1 MDMRPPT
8 TCLWKAGTRF
18 THPHRYMKQEEVAS
32 PEEREVTLPR
42 IPGPSSAGPHLLPP
56 PLLFLSVFLPASLKA
71 SPEAWGRL
79 SKVPRESASPR
90 LGDQELGLYQV
101 PSPPPTVHPGQSL
114 QVSTRI
120 TETCLIHSASL
131 DSELAWAWALPTYQ
145 QHIGEG
151 STSRRKT
158 DPYTL
163 SKQQTKLGWNPW
175 RYYLCGKLLSPFKHL

>member
-1 MDMRPPT
+1 MRPPT

-18 THPHRYMKQEEVAS
+18 THPHRYMKQEEVAN
-32 PEEREVTLPR
+32 PEEGKVTLPR

-101 PSPPPTVHPGQSL
+101 PSPHLLCTLGRVCKSPLGSL
-114 QVSTRI
+114 RPASSIQPVLTQNLLGP
-120 TETCLIHSASL
+120 EHFLLISN
-131 DSELAWAWALPTYQ
+131 T
-145 QHIGEG
+145 
-151 STSRRKT
+151 
-158 DPYTL
+158 
-163 SKQQTKLGWNPW
+163 
-175 RYYLCGKLLSPFKHL
+175 